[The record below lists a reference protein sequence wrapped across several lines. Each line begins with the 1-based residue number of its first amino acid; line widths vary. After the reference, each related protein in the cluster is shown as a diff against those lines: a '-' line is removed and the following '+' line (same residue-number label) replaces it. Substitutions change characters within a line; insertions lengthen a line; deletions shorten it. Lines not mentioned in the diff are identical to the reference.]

1 MLLIRR
7 HRLLLISFIFLAFI
21 VTFRGKTRDTIVYKY
36 VYENL
41 EYMNLGSVSGFYS
54 NSGME
59 IGYGYLSY
67 IVSILFDDYRV
78 VFFIISFS
86 ILYCLYKV
94 SLYLRINI
102 IVFFLV
108 YITNYYFVMQ
118 QFMQIRQGLST
129 ALVFYGALLFFN
141 KKYYSSLGL
150 FIIACLFHQTAF
162 AFVFFFI
169 GYLLTKSFFERYRG
183 NLLVYIS
190 IIIGVI
196 LVCKSILFIIPDY
209 FVRVASYTDSD
220 YSQVLSPFRLTSLR
234 FYLLFI
240 FFQIFLC
247 FFFKNKPQDNLYKN
261 ESLFLVFLLV
271 TYAVGLGIRI
281 GFNDFAIL
289 STRLS
294 EFFLF
299 AEIFLTSFIFSY
311 KRTDLK
317 FLILF
322 VLYLIAQ
329 IFILVNQLDYVFID
343 YFKEI

>member
-7 HRLLLISFIFLAFI
+7 HRLLLIAFIVLAFI

-41 EYMNLGSVSGFYS
+41 EYMDLGSVSGFYS

-67 IVSILFDDYRV
+67 IVSLFFDDYHV
-78 VFFIISFS
+78 VFFVISFS

-94 SLYLRINI
+94 SIYLKINI
-102 IVFFLV
+102 MVFFLV

-118 QFMQIRQGLST
+118 QFMQIRQGFST

-141 KKYYSSLGL
+141 KKYYSSFGL

-162 AFVFFFI
+162 AFVTFFI
-169 GYLLTKSFFERYRG
+169 GYLLTKSFFERYRS
-183 NLLVYIS
+183 NIFLYIS
-190 IIIGVI
+190 VIVGVV
-196 LVCKSILFIIPDY
+196 LVCKSMLLVIPNY
-209 FVRVASYTDSD
+209 FVRVASYADSD
-220 YSQVLSPFRLTSLR
+220 YSQVLSPLRLTSLR
-234 FYLLFI
+234 FYFLFI
-240 FFQIFLC
+240 FFLIFFY
-247 FFFKNKPQDNLYKN
+247 FFFKRKYQDNFPKN
-261 ESLFLVFLLV
+261 ANHFLVFLLV
-271 TYAVGLGIRI
+271 TYAVGLGIRV

-311 KRTDLK
+311 KKLDIK
-317 FLILF
+317 FLLLF
-322 VLYLIAQ
+322 LVYLITQ
-329 IFILVNQLDYVFID
+329 IFILINQLDYVFID